1 MYITVTSFQ
10 SKSCNWLG
18 RKSL

>member
-10 SKSCNWLG
+10 SKSWHWLG